1 MAGLKALAP
10 KLPYAQGIKAGLIC
24 CPNGIN
30 MNKVILGLI
39 LAVCLLGMALVM
51 LNERLGRQPEDN
63 NAQSSL
69 VAKNRIPPDLDFPET
84 PVDKNPPLPPSSE
97 PAVSPIP
104 NPVDADTA
112 ESLEEKEAENALA
125 PLPVPEAPAVNA
137 DDVLAQK
144 SRPSV
149 PKAVP
154 PVSKAPEPE
163 KYQPAKPAPEK
174 PLTLE
179 KPAPVGG
186 DKARER
192 TVNRFVIFSREK
204 GATIRIGGTQRIH
217 YNSMTLDN
225 PDRIVVDM
233 DGHWQFP
240 PSPGVPKNEMV
251 SNVRIGKN
259 GDKTRVVIDLKE
271 KARIVRIIP
280 SKNGDSMDIRVD
292 K

>member
-1 MAGLKALAP
+1 
-10 KLPYAQGIKAGLIC
+10 
-24 CPNGIN
+24 

-51 LNERLGRQPEDN
+51 LNERLGRQTESPI
-63 NAQSSL
+63 AQNSNIIEN
-69 VAKNRIPPDLDFPET
+69 KIPADLDFPDR
-84 PVDKNPPLPPSSE
+84 PIDVNPPLA
-97 PAVSPIP
+97 PAAEAPVSPLP
-104 NPVDADTA
+104 SPANALNASRV
-112 ESLEEKEAENALA
+112 EEAEAEAALA
-125 PLPVPEAPAVNA
+125 PPPAPT
-137 DDVLAQK
+137 L
-144 SRPSV
+144 REV
-149 PKAVP
+149 PKAPAPIAQAPKSAPPISKPVP
-154 PVSKAPEPE
+154 PLPKAPVEEKAQPE
-163 KYQPAKPAPEK
+163 KTVA
-174 PLTLE
+174 TE
-179 KPAPVGG
+179 KPASEKVTPAIKYTPASD
-186 DKARER
+186 DKNKEK

-204 GATIRIGGTQRIH
+204 GATIRIGAASRIH

-233 DGHWQFP
+233 DGQWQFP

-271 KARIVRIIP
+271 KARVVRIVP

>member
-1 MAGLKALAP
+1 
-10 KLPYAQGIKAGLIC
+10 
-24 CPNGIN
+24 

-51 LNERLGRQPEDN
+51 LNERLGRQPEAN

-69 VAKNRIPPDLDFPET
+69 VAENKIPPDLDFPESA
-84 PVDKNPPLPPSSE
+84 VDKNPPLPPASE
-97 PAVSPIP
+97 PSISPIP
-104 NPVDADTA
+104 NSENAA
-112 ESLEEKEAENALA
+112 SAAKLEESEAEAALA
-125 PLPVPEAPAVNA
+125 PPPPVPLPSLEPPKVNIVETQPQRPAPA
-137 DDVLAQK
+137 L
-144 SRPSV
+144 
-149 PKAVP
+149 PKPATP
-154 PVSKAPEPE
+154 APKVTEQEKTQPE
-163 KYQPAKPAPEK
+163 KAATEK
-174 PLTLE
+174 PIPFE
-179 KPAPVGG
+179 KPVNTGA
-186 DKARER
+186 DKAKEK
-192 TVNRFVIFSREK
+192 TVNRFVIFSREN

-233 DGHWQFP
+233 DGQWQFP

>member
-1 MAGLKALAP
+1 
-10 KLPYAQGIKAGLIC
+10 
-24 CPNGIN
+24 

-51 LNERLGRQPEDN
+51 LNERLGRQPDSN
-63 NAQSSL
+63 NAKSSL
-69 VAKNRIPPDLDFPET
+69 VAENRIPPDLDFPES
-84 PVDKNPPLPPSSE
+84 PVDKNPPLAPSSE
-97 PAVSPIP
+97 PAISPAP
-104 NPVDADTA
+104 NPANA
-112 ESLEEKEAENALA
+112 EQAELLEKDEARAALA
-125 PLPVPEAPAVNA
+125 PPPSAPALPA
-137 DDVLAQK
+137 AEAELIPPPKSDAPAPKPAQ
-144 SRPSV
+144 PA
-149 PKAVP
+149 P
-154 PVSKAPEPE
+154 KAPEQE
-163 KYQPAKPAPEK
+163 KTKTDKPAPEK
-174 PLTLE
+174 PLALE
-179 KPAPVGG
+179 KPSSAGA
-186 DKARER
+186 DKAKEKS
-192 TVNRFVIFSREK
+192 VNRFVIFSREK

-233 DGHWQFP
+233 DGQWQFP